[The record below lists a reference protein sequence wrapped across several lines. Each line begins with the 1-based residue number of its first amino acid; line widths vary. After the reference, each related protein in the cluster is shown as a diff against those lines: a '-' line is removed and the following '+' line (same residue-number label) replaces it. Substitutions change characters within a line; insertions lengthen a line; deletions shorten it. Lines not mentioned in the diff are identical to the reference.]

1 MSQELVRTA
10 MAAAPGDVPPP
21 LATPALLPQAKRVK
35 EDPSFPQAS
44 PVVPAMTAEDWSKWS
59 TLPPDL
65 VRCIGDSLLSTNDLD
80 CYIHFRAVCPGWRA
94 AADDPMSDTSDP
106 RFHPRR
112 WIVLNEDFQSEGKL
126 LLLNT
131 DNGRFV
137 HRKLPLLSDH
147 YVVATT
153 RNGYL
158 VLADKSPPHSASVL
172 NPLTG
177 VVIRF
182 MAPVPPEVGHAA
194 VSLASSALGLTL
206 FGDSSHKI
214 YSAYPDNKSSVV
226 HEAQQAA
233 YVFFRN
239 AVVGGVYSDTIGH
252 AVIVRLCRSLMPPD
266 ANHLCFPVAL
276 GREMLLVGTAERS
289 FFIFKT
295 DIELSKLEDVDTIN
309 NYAIFIGHQRCLAVY
324 ADKFIGIEA
333 NCIYYTENLGSS
345 ARICKCG
352 IKDRKVEKISETADF
367 IKKDKKFV
375 LVADRPS
382 TIIDLLASYTIN
394 IPDSRLALQQIP

>member
-1 MSQELVRTA
+1 MLQELVRAA

-21 LATPALLPQAKRVK
+21 LATPALLPQAKSVK

-44 PVVPAMTAEDWSKWS
+44 PVVPAMT
-59 TLPPDL
+59 LPPDL
-65 VRCIGDSLLSTNDLD
+65 VRRVGDSLLSTNDID

-94 AADDPMSDTSDP
+94 ATDDPMRDTSDP
-106 RFHPRR
+106 RFQPRR
-112 WIVLNEDFQSEGKL
+112 WIVLDEDFQSEGKL

-131 DNGRFV
+131 ESGRFL

-182 MAPVPPEVGHAA
+182 MAPVPPEVGYAA
-194 VSLASSALGLTL
+194 VSFANSALKLTL
-206 FGDSSHKI
+206 FADSSHEI

-226 HEAQQAA
+226 HKVQQAA

-239 AVVGGVYSDTIGH
+239 ALVGGVYTNTIGLV
-252 AVIVRLCRSLMPPD
+252 VIARLCRLLMTPD

-276 GREMLLVGTAERS
+276 GREMLLVGSAEVS

-295 DIELSKLEDVDTIN
+295 DKDFKMEDVDTIN
-309 NYAIFIGHQRCLAVY
+309 NYAIFIGHQRCLAVD
-324 ADKFIGIEA
+324 ADKFLGIEA

-345 ARICKCG
+345 ARTPSV
-352 IKDRKVEKISETADF
+352 RKYLSSK
-367 IKKDKKFV
+367 
-375 LVADRPS
+375 
-382 TIIDLLASYTIN
+382 
-394 IPDSRLALQQIP
+394 

>member
-1 MSQELVRTA
+1 MSQELVRAA

-65 VRCIGDSLLSTNDLD
+65 VRRVGDSLLSTNDLD

-112 WIVLNEDFQSEGKL
+112 WIVLDEDFQSEEKL

-131 DNGRFV
+131 LSGCFL

-147 YVVATT
+147 CVVATT

-182 MAPVPPEVGHAA
+182 MAPVPPEVGYAA
-194 VSLASSALGLTL
+194 VSLANSALRLTL
-206 FGDSSHKI
+206 FADSSHKI
-214 YSAYPDNKSSVV
+214 YTAYPDNKSSVV
-226 HEAQQAA
+226 RKIAD
-233 YVFFRN
+233 
-239 AVVGGVYSDTIGH
+239 DT
-252 AVIVRLCRSLMPPD
+252 RC
-266 ANHLCFPVAL
+266 
-276 GREMLLVGTAERS
+276 
-289 FFIFKT
+289 
-295 DIELSKLEDVDTIN
+295 KLPL
-309 NYAIFIGHQRCLAVY
+309 F
-324 ADKFIGIEA
+324 
-333 NCIYYTENLGSS
+333 SS
-345 ARICKCG
+345 G
-352 IKDRKVEKISETADF
+352 F
-367 IKKDKKFV
+367 G
-375 LVADRPS
+375 
-382 TIIDLLASYTIN
+382 
-394 IPDSRLALQQIP
+394 

>member
-1 MSQELVRTA
+1 MLQELVRAA

-21 LATPALLPQAKRVK
+21 LATPALLPQAKSVK

-44 PVVPAMTAEDWSKWS
+44 PVVPAMT
-59 TLPPDL
+59 LPPDL
-65 VRCIGDSLLSTNDLD
+65 VRRVGDSLLSTNDID

-94 AADDPMSDTSDP
+94 ATDDPMRDTSDP
-106 RFHPRR
+106 RFQPRR
-112 WIVLNEDFQSEGKL
+112 WIVLDEDFQSEGKL

-131 DNGRFV
+131 ESGRFL

-182 MAPVPPEVGHAA
+182 MAPVPPEVGYAA
-194 VSLASSALGLTL
+194 VSFANSALKLTL
-206 FGDSSHKI
+206 FADSSHEI

-226 HEAQQAA
+226 HKVQQAA

-239 AVVGGVYSDTIGH
+239 ALVGGVYTNTIGLV
-252 AVIVRLCRSLMPPD
+252 VIARLCRLLMTPD

-276 GREMLLVGTAERS
+276 GREMLLVGSAEVS

-295 DIELSKLEDVDTIN
+295 DKDFKMEDVDTIN
-309 NYAIFIGHQRCLAVY
+309 NYAIFIGHQRCLAVD
-324 ADKFIGIEA
+324 ADKFLGIEA

-345 ARICKCG
+345 ARICKCD

-382 TIIDLLASYTIN
+382 TIIHLLSSYTIN
-394 IPDSRLALQQIP
+394 IPDSQLALQQIP